1 MIAISVESP
10 NKLAIEQDTRTKPM
24 GDEVLAR
31 MRRGR
36 ICSSDTRILDGRNP
50 IAHYSRKPAL
60 NN

>member
-10 NKLAIEQDTRTKPM
+10 DKPAIEQDTRPKPA

-31 MRRGR
+31 VRRSG